1 MLYFY
6 FKDKMA
12 SFTIVVAT
20 MKHDSTQE
28 SVLDELNKKVSKL
41 DESGWICVGDIIY
54 HTNAVSQI
62 MIPIATM
69 GGDVA
74 AMRSQWDAHAALGTT
89 KPKTLVYAMGGSG
102 HMGVHTQYA
111 NGVYYD
117 F

>member
-1 MLYFY
+1 
-6 FKDKMA
+6 MA
-12 SFTIVVAT
+12 VFTIVVAT

-28 SVLDELNKKVSKL
+28 SVLEELNKKTAKL
-41 DESGWICVGDIIY
+41 DKSDWIRVGDIIY

-62 MIPIATM
+62 MIPRTTF
-69 GGDVA
+69 GHDVTL
-74 AMRSQWDAHAALGTT
+74 MRPQWDAHAALGTT